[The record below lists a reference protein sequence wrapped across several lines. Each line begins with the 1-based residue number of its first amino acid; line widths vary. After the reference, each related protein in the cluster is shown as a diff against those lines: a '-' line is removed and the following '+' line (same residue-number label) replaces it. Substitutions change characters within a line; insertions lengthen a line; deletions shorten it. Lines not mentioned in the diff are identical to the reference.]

1 MKNLLFTLSI
11 VLVSVLPIS
20 VSASTTLEACMEPQ
34 CREYFKAYK
43 ILTKRGHSE
52 AMATLG
58 ELYYAGYGTE
68 KNTKQALKWFRRAAK
83 FGVTTAQ
90 YKAGILYLQQ
100 SDFQDVERGI
110 SLLKKASKIDFSP
123 ASLALG
129 KVYLN
134 GGFVTQDLP
143 EADKWLSNAFKLNNQ
158 QAIKLAHQLKSS
170 ENTEDLALPIL
181 YSLVEHQQNTQVS
194 SGSLAP
200 VNEMETITITAPQY
214 TEYFDA
220 EIARLNNSIPDTSS
234 GTGSKIKGM
243 TCAKSWGCST
253 EQDSDRIRDVLL
265 SDWGLEAIQFR
276 LE

>member
-1 MKNLLFTLSI
+1 MRNLLLALSI
-11 VLVSVLPIS
+11 VVTSTLPTFA
-20 VSASTTLEACMEPQ
+20 SASTTLEPCMESQ
-34 CREYFKAYK
+34 CVEYFKAYK

-100 SDFQDVERGI
+100 SDFQDIDKGI

-134 GGFVTQDLP
+134 GGFVVQNLP
-143 EADKWLSNAFKLNNQ
+143 QADKWLSNAFNLNNQ
-158 QAIKLAHQLKSS
+158 QAIQLAHQLKAS

-181 YSLVEHQQNTQVS
+181 YALVDEQQATKVS
-194 SGSLAP
+194 AGSLAP

-220 EIARLNNSIPDTSS
+220 EIARLNKSIPDTSS

-265 SDWGLEAIQFR
+265 SDWGLETLQFR